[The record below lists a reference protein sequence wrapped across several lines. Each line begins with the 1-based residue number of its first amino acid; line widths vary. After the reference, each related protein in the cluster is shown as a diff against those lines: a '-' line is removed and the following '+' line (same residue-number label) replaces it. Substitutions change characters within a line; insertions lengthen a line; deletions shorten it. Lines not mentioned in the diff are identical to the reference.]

1 MNTAP
6 RTTDGAS
13 QDPTAAGDGVDVEAM
28 MEHYVRAALEDV
40 PFGLPPHTG

>member
-13 QDPTAAGDGVDVEAM
+13 QDPTAAGDGSDVEAM
-28 MEHYVRAALEDV
+28 MERYVRAALDGF
-40 PFGLPPHTG
+40 PFGTPTQTD